1 MRFALRELNPHVTLC
16 LRTPTA
22 TEMFSFSP
30 YPTSIFRLLPR
41 LWAGI
46 ALLFSLA
53 SSGAELPTVPEPPVE
68 RVEIIDAPRDFL
80 SEKFVRL
87 AARIDRFFGDDR
99 NFQENNDSV
108 FQLDLTKG
116 SGYGNDNKFE
126 ISGRARL
133 RLPSTEG
140 RFHMMLE
147 SDPDKNLSGEPTKSP
162 ASSGNKT
169 GTPVGSLVAPGGGVN
184 APKSYSASLRYE
196 KKQVTALHYST
207 DTGIQFSGIT
217 TDPNPFAR
225 ARGSYTL
232 PLGKWQAKA
241 TETLFWFYTIGAGE
255 STQLDLERVISA
267 PLIFRAT
274 STATWLFEK
283 QNYDLRQDFSVYHT
297 LSDRAALLYQA
308 SAIGVT
314 HPHFQVSDYVL
325 LMSYRYRVHR
335 DWIFFDISPQ
345 LHYPKEKNYQVSP
358 AINLRLEMLFDKS
371 E

>member
-1 MRFALRELNPHVTLC
+1 MFPYKPTL
-16 LRTPTA
+16 T
-22 TEMFSFSP
+22 
-30 YPTSIFRLLPR
+30 FRLTPSL
-41 LWAGI
+41 LAGI
-46 ALLFSLA
+46 ALFFPLA
-53 SSGAELPTVPEPPVE
+53 SLGASPGAEEAELPTVPEPPVE
-68 RVEIIDAPRDFL
+68 RLEVIDVPRDYL

-87 AARIDRFFGDDR
+87 ASRIDRFFGDDR

-126 ISGRARL
+126 LSGRARL

-140 RFHMMLE
+140 RLHVMLE
-147 SDPDKNLSGEPTKSP
+147 TDPDKNLSTEPTKP
-162 ASSGNKT
+162 QANTEKT
-169 GTPVGSLVAPGGGVN
+169 TDTPVSSLVAPGGGVN

-196 KKQVTALHYST
+196 KKQVSPLHYST
-207 DTGIQFSGIT
+207 DAGIQFRGIT

-225 ARGSYTL
+225 ARGSYSL

-241 TETLFWFYTIGAGE
+241 TQTLFWFYTIGAGE

-267 PLIFRAT
+267 PLLFRAT

-283 QNYDLRQDFSVYHT
+283 QYYDLRQDLSVYQT
-297 LSDRAALLYQA
+297 LNDRTALLYQA

-325 LMSYRYRVHR
+325 LLSYRYRLHR
-335 DWIFFDISPQ
+335 DWIFFDASPQ
-345 LHYPKEKNYQVSP
+345 LHYPKEKNYHVSP
-358 AINLRLEMLFDKS
+358 AINLRLEMLFDTT